1 MSQYEFDKLVEKYL
15 AGQCAPDEE
24 TLLRDWSESKLAQS
38 RLHLDDDHKTLI
50 QKRIWR
56 RLDQK
61 TLRQSLFSV
70 QYKWLSV
77 SVVAASVLLVL
88 TGIYDGRRSPSS
100 QAARVVAAKSVAFTN
115 TVSIKNTTGKAQRVS
130 LQDGSTIVLKAQ
142 STISYPAHFGDKS
155 RQVYL
160 QGEAFFDVRKNPGR
174 PFVVHTG
181 SLVTQVLGT
190 SFTVRSYDDART
202 IEVAVTR
209 GRVSVYE
216 ASEKTARDHNG
227 VILIPNQKIT
237 FDKASRKLVSSLV
250 ETPTVIQ
257 PVEARTSF
265 VFDRAPLTR
274 VLTTLSKAYGI
285 EFIVENPVL
294 NHCVFNGDLNDLPLY
309 IQLDLLCK
317 SINAHYERRGT
328 TLFIHGEGCLN

>member
-15 AGQCAPDEE
+15 AGQCSSDEE
-24 TLLRDWSESKLAQS
+24 ALLRDWSENKLTQS
-38 RLHLDDDHKTLI
+38 EMLMDEDEKSLI
-50 QKRIWR
+50 RKRVWR
-56 RLDQK
+56 RLYPN
-61 TLRQSLFSV
+61 TVRQLPV
-70 QYKWLSV
+70 LVRHKWLSV
-77 SVVAASVLLVL
+77 SVVAASTLLIL
-88 TGIYDGRRSPSS
+88 TGVYYWRRPLSFQP
-100 QAARVVAAKSVAFTN
+100 ARIVLARNAKFNS
-115 TVSIKNTTGKAQRVS
+115 TVSIKNTTGKAQRVG
-130 LQDGSTIVLKAQ
+130 LQDGSSVVLQAQ
-142 STISYPAHFGDKS
+142 STLSYPEHFGDKN
-155 RQVYL
+155 RDVYL
-160 QGEAFFDVRKNPGR
+160 QGEAFFDVRKDPSR

-181 SLVTQVLGT
+181 ILVTQVLGT
-190 SFTVRSYDDART
+190 RFTVRSYTNAGT
-202 IEVAVTR
+202 VEVAVAT

-216 ASEKTARDHNG
+216 ASEKAARGHNG
-227 VILIPNQKIT
+227 VILLPNQKIT

-257 PVEARTSF
+257 AVESPARF

-274 VLTTLSKAYGI
+274 VLALLGKAYGI

-309 IQLDLLCK
+309 VQLDLLCK